1 MKKHILSVVT
11 VISLILSLGWSSP
24 PALYA
29 GGGVA
34 VSLPVDA
41 TGANGAAVTVPITV
55 GDTTGQGIIS
65 FDATITF
72 NSAVLNAT
80 SVTAS
85 GVTTGWSVTAN
96 TSVAGQ
102 VTISAFNAAPLSGS
116 GTLVNIAFNVVGS
129 LGSTSA
135 LTFSSFIF
143 NEDVSLATTSNGL
156 FTIPSGTPTPTS
168 TATTPP
174 TATSTATATSTPT
187 ATPTDIPTLPPVPT
201 ATSTGTSTATATST
215 PTTPP
220 TATSTATTPPTATAT
235 GTTPPTPTAT
245 PTNTPVV
252 PTNTPTNT
260 PVGPTNTPTNTP
272 VVPTNTPT
280 NTPVVPT
287 NTPTNTPVVPTNTP
301 TNTPVGPTNTPTN
314 TPVGPT
320 NTPTNTPVGPTNTPT
335 NTPVGPTNTPT
346 ATPTATLVPDATA
359 TVAPNA
365 PVTIIVT
372 VEPGNAITIA
382 VPAGAVTESIT
393 LAYTDLP
400 NAPAAPP
407 AGFQFGNKV
416 FDLDALRNGTVLDD
430 FGFQQPVVITLDY
443 SDEDVAGLDEANL
456 VIYYYDED
464 TSTWRTDGI
473 NVIERDTVNNRIRF
487 TITHLTVFGL
497 FAPQVTPT
505 PTPTATTVPSKDVL
519 YLSPRSNSRIG
530 NFRFHK
536 EDIISYN
543 TITGVW
549 RMVFDGSD
557 VGVGRANLDAFS
569 IQADG
574 SILMSFDKGLRMVID
589 GQLTT
594 VDDSDVVRFTPTK
607 LGDNTSGSF
616 TSYLRGATI
625 ELTSNGEDI
634 DALSMDDAGNL
645 LFSTSGTL
653 KTSSLLGG
661 DEDLF
666 KVNSANQLS
675 IFFDGSDVKLT
686 AGSEDITGVWMQ
698 EDELYLTTKGRFNAQ
713 GSVNTVAGS
722 AQDIFVCQLLSSGPT
737 TDCSFSIF
745 MSVRNAG
752 LRVAIDGLHIGGEIL
767 SSHLTATEATSE
779 PEDDSVEQYEVI
791 EDAVTDE
798 ADVELDDFD
807 LSTGDEEV
815 LETSIFVPMILTD

>member
-1 MKKHILSVVT
+1 MTPNTPTATATATTVT
-11 VISLILSLGWSSP
+11 PNTPTATATATTVTPNTPTATSTSSGS
-24 PALYA
+24 A
-29 GGGVA
+29 VA
-34 VSLPVDA
+34 VSLPANA
-41 TGANGAAVTVPITV
+41 TGANGTQVIIPVTI
-55 GDTTGQGIIS
+55 GNTTGRGIIS
-65 FDATITF
+65 FDAVITF
-72 NSAVLNAT
+72 NSAVLNAV
-80 SVTAS
+80 SVAA
-85 GVTTGWSVTAN
+85 GAVPAGWSITAN
-96 TSVAGQ
+96 TGVAGQ
-102 VTISAFNAAPLSGS
+102 VNISGFNATPLSGS
-116 GTLVNIAFNVVGS
+116 GTLLDITFNVVGTN
-129 LGSTSA
+129 GSTSA
-135 LTFSSFIF
+135 LTLSSFMF
-143 NEDVSLATTSNGL
+143 NEGDPSATTTNGT
-156 FTIPSGTPTPTS
+156 FTVSSVP
-168 TATTPP
+168 
-174 TATSTATATSTPT
+174 PT
-187 ATPTDIPTLPPVPT
+187 ATPTATGTTAPT
-201 ATSTGTSTATATST
+201 ATR
-215 PTTPP
+215 
-220 TATSTATTPPTATAT
+220 TAT
-235 GTTPPTPTAT
+235 GTAT
-245 PTNTPVV
+245 TV

-260 PVGPTNTPTNTP
+260 PT
-272 VVPTNTPT
+272 
-280 NTPVVPT
+280 
-287 NTPTNTPVVPTNTP
+287 VPTNTP

-519 YLSPRSNSRIG
+519 YLSTSSNSRIG
-530 NFRFHK
+530 SFRFRK

-634 DALSMDDAGNL
+634 DALGMDAAGNL
-645 LFSTSGTL
+645 LFSTSGIL

-666 KVNSANQLS
+666 KVSGANQLS
-675 IFFDGSDVKLT
+675 LFFDGSDVKLT

-752 LRVAIDGLHIGGEIL
+752 LRVAIDGLHIGGEL
-767 SSHLTATEATSE
+767 LGSHLSATEATSE